1 MACWPRCNPWCD
13 CVNDKCQPSPP
24 AQRCP
29 LACVAVRIVS
39 LSVLALV
46 LLLPSLVSSQSPTP
60 SEPVKGTSPLS
71 KIRQAPTAPGPL
83 FSFER
88 QNDPVSR
95 ALVAGYRS
103 YLTAPTDQA
112 EYDRNERALE
122 EARRTLRANGST
134 ATTILRRE
142 LSRLTPPIDHDRER
156 SLLLWL
162 LADVR
167 TPEALA
173 TLGDVA
179 ITPRTREGFEGT
191 PMIEQSVALAQ
202 LTRIAAAQDRVAR
215 DQILRVVARVES
227 DPALRR
233 EAITAYYRVSPSRF
247 RARREVTAVLP
258 IAQRYLAHQTF

>member
-1 MACWPRCNPWCD
+1 MAQERFRVQLQLKNL
-13 CVNDKCQPSPP
+13 Q
-24 AQRCP
+24 A
-29 LACVAVRIVS
+29 IFS
-39 LSVLALV
+39 LSGLALI
-46 LLLPSLVSSQSPTP
+46 LLVPSVGSQSPRP
-60 SEPVKGTSPLS
+60 SEPVEVTSPS
-71 KIRQAPTAPGPL
+71 SEVTQAPAPGPL

-95 ALVAGYRS
+95 ALVAAYRS

-112 EYDRNERALE
+112 EYDQNKNALA

-134 ATTILRRE
+134 ATTILRSE

-167 TPEALA
+167 TPAALA

-179 ITPRTREGFEGT
+179 IAPPTREGFEGT
-191 PMIEQSVALAQ
+191 PVIEQSVALAQ
-202 LTRIAAAQDRVAR
+202 LTRVAAEQDRMAR
-215 DQILRVVARVES
+215 DQILRVVARAES
-227 DPALRR
+227 NPALRR
-233 EAITAYYRVSPSRF
+233 EAIAAYYKVSRSRF
-247 RARREVTAVLP
+247 RARREVTAALP

>member
-1 MACWPRCNPWCD
+1 MTWHIP
-13 CVNDKCQPSPP
+13 
-24 AQRCP
+24 
-29 LACVAVRIVS
+29 VAMRIFC
-39 LSVLALV
+39 LSGLALIILLV
-46 LLLPSLVSSQSPTP
+46 LSLGSHSGEP
-60 SEPVKGTSPLS
+60 SESVKMTSPLS
-71 KIRQAPTAPGPL
+71 EIKQARTAPGPL

-95 ALVAGYRS
+95 ALVAAYRS

-112 EYDRNERALE
+112 EYDRNKSALE
-122 EARRTLRANGST
+122 EARRVLRANGSA
-134 ATTILRRE
+134 ATTILRAE
-142 LSRLTPPIDHDRER
+142 LSRFTPPIDHDRER

-179 ITPRTREGFEGT
+179 IAPRTREGFDGA
-191 PMIEQSVALAQ
+191 PVIEQSVALAQ
-202 LTRIAAAQDRVAR
+202 LTRVAAAQERVAR
-215 DQILRVVARVES
+215 DQILRVVARAER

-233 EAITAYYRVSPSRF
+233 EAIAAYYKVSPSRF

-258 IAQRYLAHQTF
+258 AAQRYLAHQTF